1 VVDLVEVEGMRRGDD
16 DLDVAGDART
26 VVLDERLP
34 VVVLALL
41 DLRALALALAVEGD
55 LEVGALDGRACY
67 ARWASAAG
75 RLAARGRLLAGGR
88 LVARGA
94 TAGRWVMGHRRASW
108 LDRGTLRRRGV
119 YLHGG

>member
-1 VVDLVEVEGMRRGDD
+1 MRRGDD

-41 DLRALALALAVEGD
+41 DLRALALALAGEGD

-67 ARWASAAG
+67 ARRASAAG
-75 RLAARGRLLAGGR
+75 RLVARGRLLAGGR
-88 LVARGA
+88 LVARGRLL
-94 TAGRWVMGHRRASW
+94 AGRRLVAS
-108 LDRGTLRRRGV
+108 RRRRLGAGH
-119 YLHGG
+119 LRAREREARDGEEGESPA

>member
-41 DLRALALALAVEGD
+41 DLRALALALAVAVEGD

-88 LVARGA
+88 LVTRGRLL
-94 TAGRWVMGHRRASW
+94 AGG
-108 LDRGTLRRRGV
+108 
-119 YLHGG
+119 

>member
-1 VVDLVEVEGMRRGDD
+1 MRRGDD

-41 DLRALALALAVEGD
+41 DLRALALALALAVAVAVAVEGD

-88 LVARGA
+88 LVARGRLL
-94 TAGRWVMGHRRASW
+94 AGG
-108 LDRGTLRRRGV
+108 
-119 YLHGG
+119 

>member
-16 DLDVAGDART
+16 DLDVAGDAGT

-41 DLRALALALAVEGD
+41 DLRALALAVEGD

-67 ARWASAAG
+67 ARWAFAAG

-88 LVARGA
+88 LVARGRLL
-94 TAGRWVMGHRRASW
+94 AGG
-108 LDRGTLRRRGV
+108 
-119 YLHGG
+119 